1 MKLFL
6 GIFTS
11 VFISVFA
18 VAQITVPPAPPTPQ
32 TPFEVKISGSIF
44 NTTSKE
50 IKLSR
55 QTDNNQFS
63 DLATVPLVTD
73 GKFEISVKI
82 PQSDYYLL
90 RIDEGSIHLILREG
104 SDIKVYGD
112 AKQLGKFTNF
122 VNSDESGEL
131 HTFAYA
137 ADDWIKSRNEAI
149 RRVQTNPELSEQIN
163 SEMQASLRDFQGVF
177 QAFYGENQNSPALIA
192 ALNVIDPN
200 SDFETFETIVNS
212 LSKTFGQSQKVQQL
226 QVAYTQLRAKKDAE
240 NIFAPGKPAPDFEE
254 LMVDRKTTMKLSDL
268 KGKVVLLDF
277 WASWCGPCRRE
288 NPNVVAVY
296 NNYKDKGFTVMN
308 VSLDDNL
315 DRWKQAIEQ
324 DGLIWPNHVSDLKK
338 WNSAVGQ
345 IYQVRSIP
353 FTVLIDQKGNIVATN
368 LRGPALEEA
377 VSKLLQ

>member
-6 GIFTS
+6 GICTS
-11 VFISVFA
+11 VFVSVFSM
-18 VAQITVPPAPPTPQ
+18 TQ
-32 TPFEVKISGSIF
+32 TPVSVKISGSVF
-44 NTTSKE
+44 NTVSKE
-50 IKLSR
+50 IKLSQ

-63 DLATVPLVTD
+63 DLATAILDKD
-73 GKFEISVKI
+73 GKFEISTKV
-82 PQSDYYLL
+82 PQSDYYIL
-90 RIDEGSIHLILREG
+90 RLDEGNIHLILREN

-122 VNSDESGEL
+122 VNSDESAAL
-131 HTFAYA
+131 HTFAHA

-149 RRVQTNPELSEQIN
+149 QRVQANPELSEQVN

-177 QAFYGENQNSPALIA
+177 QTFYGENQNSPALIA
-192 ALNVIDPN
+192 TLNVIDPN
-200 SDFETFETIVNS
+200 SDFETFETIVNALNKS
-212 LSKTFGQSQKVQQL
+212 FGHSKKVQQL
-226 QVAYTQLRAKKDAE
+226 TVAYTQIRAKKDAE

-377 VSKLLQ
+377 VAKLLQ

>member
-11 VFISVFA
+11 VFISVFS
-18 VAQITVPPAPPTPQ
+18 VAQITVSPASL
-32 TPFEVKISGSIF
+32 TPFQVKISGSIF

-50 IKLSR
+50 VKLSR
-55 QTDNNQFS
+55 QVDNNQFT
-63 DLATVPLVTD
+63 DLATVPLDKD
-73 GKFEISVKI
+73 GKFEISTKI
-82 PQSDYYLL
+82 SQSDYYLL
-90 RIDEGSIHLILREG
+90 RVNEGSVHLILRED

-122 VNSDESGEL
+122 VNSDESATL

-137 ADDWIKSRNEAI
+137 ADDWVRSRNEAI
-149 RRVQTNPELSEQIN
+149 QRIQKNPELSEQIN
-163 SEMQASLRDFQGVF
+163 SEIQTSLREFQGVF
-177 QAFYGENQNSPALIA
+177 QTFYSENQNSPALIA

-200 SDFETFETIVNS
+200 SDFETFETIVNA
-212 LSKTFGQSQKVQQL
+212 LNRTFGQSQKVQQL

-240 NIFAPGKPAPDFEE
+240 NMFAPGKPAPDFEE

-268 KGKVVLLDF
+268 RGKVVLLDF
-277 WASWCGPCRRE
+277 WASWCGPCRKE
-288 NPNVVAVY
+288 NPNVVAVF
-296 NNYKDKGFTVMN
+296 NKYKDKGFTVMN

-338 WNSAVGQ
+338 WNSAAGQ